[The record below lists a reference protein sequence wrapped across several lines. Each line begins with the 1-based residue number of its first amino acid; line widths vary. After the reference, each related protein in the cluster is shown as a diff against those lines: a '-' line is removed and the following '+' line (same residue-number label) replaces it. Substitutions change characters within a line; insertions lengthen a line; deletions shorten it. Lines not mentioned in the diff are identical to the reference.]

1 MAYPLVARPL
11 RVKIS
16 ELIGDIPALLVHK
29 FLDLDAVMPPER
41 LRWSRALGRPCM
53 SVADDDDNIVGPV
66 WITEVLDEDAKVGGN
81 CVERD
86 RLVFMCRPMR
96 GLPPRCRNMDNFWG
110 VYIYSDGDRE
120 FNAEWF
126 EKHGRQWPFIAGGV
140 HPALRRLYAQYQQF
154 EQVWAQHADDSD
166 FGFHEYM
173 HQQRLDD
180 IDQILME
187 AARTGSLRE
196 VLERFPMTFP

>member
-53 SVADDDDNIVGPV
+53 SVADDDNIVGPV

-86 RLVFMCRPMR
+86 RIVFMCRSMSR
-96 GLPPRCRNMDNFWG
+96 LPPRCHLVVLPPRPRPRASGGPVPTDRQPAEARSAG
-110 VYIYSDGDRE
+110 VQPGFSRQFAWADG
-120 FNAEWF
+120 
-126 EKHGRQWPFIAGGV
+126 G
-140 HPALRRLYAQYQQF
+140 
-154 EQVWAQHADDSD
+154 
-166 FGFHEYM
+166 
-173 HQQRLDD
+173 
-180 IDQILME
+180 
-187 AARTGSLRE
+187 
-196 VLERFPMTFP
+196 